1 MPMAAPIQRLTDAHA
16 AMARPNPSGSLR
28 EPTAASLRGATFS
41 NDTSAG
47 IALAPDEPSGSSV
60 PLTTDALKGSSPEM
74 ENVRLSTE
82 AKSVALGVAFGWEK
96 RA

>member
-1 MPMAAPIQRLTDAHA
+1 MPIAAPTHRLTDAHA
-16 AMARPNPSGSLR
+16 AMARPNPKGNRRTPLA
-28 EPTAASLRGATFS
+28 TSLRGTTFS
-41 NDTSAG
+41 NATSAG

-60 PLTTDALKGSSPEM
+60 PITTDALKGSSPEM

-82 AKSVALGVAFGWEK
+82 AMLVAIGVAFGWEK